1 MAAQALSFNGA
12 RVYIVGRTEKKLQTA
27 VHAHGRNIDGQM
39 IALVGDV
46 SNKDGIKYADYA
58 GYQVSSH
65 SSWRLANTLGAAYR
79 KLVEEVESKEQ
90 CLHILVNNAGIW
102 SAAHSPE
109 GASADELKKHLF
121 DPEDATFENWMQVY
135 RTNTVAHYFM
145 ITAFLPLLQ
154 KGSEQQRGYASAV
167 INISSTSGMINSSEN
182 HFPAGT
188 CKAGTIQLTKVLV
201 SEIARAGLKIR
212 INSIAPGIFPSE
224 ITAKTSDPETQKSR
238 LPEDYALTADI
249 AARRPGNDD
258 DMANVV
264 LFLAT
269 NQYLFG
275 QVIAVDGGYL
285 LKHGTL

>member
-1 MAAQALSFNGA
+1 M
-12 RVYIVGRTEKKLQTA
+12 
-27 VHAHGRNIDGQM
+27 H
-39 IALVGDV
+39 
-46 SNKDGIKYADYA
+46 
-58 GYQVSSH
+58 
-65 SSWRLANTLGAAYR
+65 R
-79 KLVEEVESKEQ
+79 KLVREIETKEQ

-109 GASADELKKHLF
+109 GMSGEEIKKHLF
-121 DPEDATFENWMQVY
+121 DPEDATFENWMHVY

-154 KGSEQQRGYASAV
+154 RGSEQQYGYSSAV
-167 INISSTSGMINSSEN
+167 INISSTSGMINSAEN

-188 CKAGTIQLTKVLV
+188 CKAGTIQLTKVLA

-224 ITAKTSDPETQKSR
+224 ITTKNANPETQKSE
-238 LPEDYALTADI
+238 LPEDYILTKDI
-249 AARRPGNDD
+249 AAGRPGNDN
-258 DMANVV
+258 DMASAV
-264 LFLAT
+264 LFLST

-285 LKHGTL
+285 LKHGTV